1 MHVARLQPRRTL
13 SLPKR
18 ENGPARPLT
27 APAPSVDA
35 FESPPVRRAVSTPLS
50 RGRTGP
56 EVASLQARL
65 VARGFLRSRDM
76 AAGKGVFGPRTEAAV
91 RRLQLSHGLLPTGA
105 ADRATVAALS
115 ERPLP
120 AANEIVEAPTVRHQ
134 RPLSVEDPEAT
145 LTDDDTTPLAAPLQ
159 RRLAS

>member
-1 MHVARLQPRRTL
+1 MRVA
-13 SLPKR
+13 LPGR
-18 ENGPARPLT
+18 FT
-27 APAPSVDA
+27 APVRSVDA
-35 FESPPVRRAVSTPLS
+35 FEPAPVRRPASTPLS

-65 VARGFLRSRDM
+65 VARGFLRSQDM

-120 AANEIVEAPTVRHQ
+120 AANEIVETPTVRRQ
-134 RPLSVEDPEAT
+134 RLLPVEDPEAT
-145 LTDDDTTPLAAPLQ
+145 LTDDDTTPLAVPLQ
-159 RRLAS
+159 RLFAS